1 MLSIAHWNAWRQA
14 TTHKDIERRERLAT
28 KQMTTLDLARAG
40 QTGGRGR
47 NSKGKAKERR
57 RAAASREKCM
67 TEDERFTTSFRDA
80 YTDARAPV
88 LDSNQMYHEGTPLSA
103 VKRMFQT
110 RYERLQH

>member
-1 MLSIAHWNAWRQA
+1 MNAVTSHRNETA
-14 TTHKDIERRERLAT
+14 RDKTDNDVI
-28 KQMTTLDLARAG
+28 LARAG

-103 VKRMFQT
+103 VKRMLQT